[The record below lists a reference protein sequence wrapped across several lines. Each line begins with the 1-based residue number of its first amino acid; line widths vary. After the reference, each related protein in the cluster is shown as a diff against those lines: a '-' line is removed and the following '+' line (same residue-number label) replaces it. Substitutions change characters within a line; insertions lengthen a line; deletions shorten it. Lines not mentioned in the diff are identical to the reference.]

1 MVRNVV
7 IFTFSTSGQIS
18 TVNDRRSSTVCLSII
33 IINTH
38 SSPQY
43 MLGGQRE
50 LHNKPR
56 PGTKPSFT
64 SSLSSLSTYS
74 SLSSLSTYPIPKVKQ
89 EPEGRQWCHQCILAG
104 RRWWRS
110 GPGHWCIL
118 HRSTLHS
125 CGLAQLDK
133 ALHAR
138 PCGGTLEQAL
148 LKSKAMKPNL
158 RAQDPRP
165 THTVFPSRYLG

>member
-1 MVRNVV
+1 MLSGQLQIIVMMITDQIRHLDGEDRGKNRQSRWHQSRNVLKMIIMIKCDQHTFPKYESDHKRQMVRNVV

-74 SLSSLSTYPIPKVKQ
+74 SVSAPST
-89 EPEGRQWCHQCILAG
+89 
-104 RRWWRS
+104 
-110 GPGHWCIL
+110 
-118 HRSTLHS
+118 
-125 CGLAQLDK
+125 
-133 ALHAR
+133 
-138 PCGGTLEQAL
+138 
-148 LKSKAMKPNL
+148 
-158 RAQDPRP
+158 
-165 THTVFPSRYLG
+165 